1 MRSLNIYKC
10 MKKQLLFLVFI
21 FTISSVWSQT
31 NQRIDISGIILS
43 ENQDIEGVTI
53 FNTSSNQGTITNEEG
68 EFSIKVTLN
77 DRIEISALQ
86 FNQITLTVNEEVI
99 SSKQIKIYLIEKINQ
114 LDAVLL
120 SSGLIGNMA
129 VDIDNVKTVRNIDV
143 EVGDRNKAFEY
154 NDDKAFDNQV
164 VSNNLNSIT
173 RKGEFYNG
181 VDFVQLAGGI
191 YSLLVKPKNKVIVEK
206 PLLLNKKPKTVMDVF
221 SNEYIIK
228 NFNIPEEKLTA
239 FIGFLESK
247 EMNQELFIS
256 ENELKLIDYVMLQSN
271 LFIEENDIKN

>member
-1 MRSLNIYKC
+1 M
-10 MKKQLLFLVFI
+10 
-21 FTISSVWSQT
+21 
-31 NQRIDISGIILS
+31 
-43 ENQDIEGVTI
+43 
-53 FNTSSNQGTITNEEG
+53 
-68 EFSIKVTLN
+68 
-77 DRIEISALQ
+77 
-86 FNQITLTVNEEVI
+86 
-99 SSKQIKIYLIEKINQ
+99 
-114 LDAVLL
+114 LL

>member
-1 MRSLNIYKC
+1 
-10 MKKQLLFLVFI
+10 MKKQLLFLVCLI
-21 FTISSVWSQT
+21 TLSSVWSQT

-53 FNTSSNQGTITNEEG
+53 FNTSSNQGTITNEKG
-68 EFSIKVTLN
+68 EFNIKVSLN

-86 FNQITLTVNEEVI
+86 FNPITLTVNEEVI

-120 SSGLIGNMA
+120 TSGLIGNMA

-143 EVGDRNKAFEY
+143 EIGDRDKAFEY

-191 YSLLVKPKNKVIVEK
+191 YSLLVKPKNKFSKEK
-206 PLLLNKKPKTVMDVF
+206 PELLNNKPKTVTDVF
-221 SNEYIIK
+221 SHEYIIK

-271 LFIEENDIKN
+271 LFKEENDYKN

>member
-1 MRSLNIYKC
+1 
-10 MKKQLLFLVFI
+10 MKAPLLFLVCLL
-21 FTISSVWSQT
+21 TLASVWSQT
-31 NQRIDISGIILS
+31 NQRIDISGVILS
-43 ENQDIEGVTI
+43 ENQDVEGVTI
-53 FNTSSNQGTITNEEG
+53 FNTSSNQGTITDEKG
-68 EFSIKVTLN
+68 EFHINVSLN

-86 FNQITLTVNEEVI
+86 FNAITITVNQEVI

-129 VDIDNVKTVRNIDV
+129 VDINNVKTLRNIDV
-143 EVGDRNKAFEY
+143 EIGDRNKAFEY
-154 NDDKAFDNQV
+154 NDDKAMDNQV

-173 RKGEFYNG
+173 RRGEFYNG

-191 YSLLVKPKNKVIVEK
+191 YSLLIKPKNKGSKVKSE
-206 PLLLNKKPKTVMDVF
+206 LSNDKPKTITDIF
-221 SNEYIIK
+221 SHEYIIK

-271 LFIEENDIKN
+271 LFIEENDNKN

>member
-1 MRSLNIYKC
+1 
-10 MKKQLLFLVFI
+10 MKKLLLFLL
-21 FTISSVWSQT
+21 FTSILTSVWSQT
-31 NQRIDISGIILS
+31 TQRIEISGVILS

-53 FNTSSNQGTITNEEG
+53 FNNSSNQGTITNENG
-68 EFSIKVTLN
+68 EFSIRVSLN
-77 DRIEISALQ
+77 DRIEVSALQ
-86 FNQITLTVNEEVI
+86 FNPITITVNEEVI

-120 SSGLIGNMA
+120 SSGLIGNIA

-143 EVGDRNKAFEY
+143 EIGDRNKAFEY

-191 YSLLVKPKNKVIVEK
+191 YSLLVKPKNKGSKEK
-206 PLLLNKKPKTVMDVF
+206 TELSNNKPKIITDVF
-221 SNEYIIK
+221 SRDYIMT

-247 EMNQELFIS
+247 EINQELFVS
-256 ENELKLIDYVMLQSN
+256 ENELKLIDYIMLQSS
-271 LFIEENDIKN
+271 LFLNENEDKN

>member
-68 EFSIKVTLN
+68 EFNIKVSLN

-99 SSKQIKIYLIEKINQ
+99 SS
-114 LDAVLL
+114 
-120 SSGLIGNMA
+120 
-129 VDIDNVKTVRNIDV
+129 
-143 EVGDRNKAFEY
+143 
-154 NDDKAFDNQV
+154 
-164 VSNNLNSIT
+164 
-173 RKGEFYNG
+173 
-181 VDFVQLAGGI
+181 
-191 YSLLVKPKNKVIVEK
+191 
-206 PLLLNKKPKTVMDVF
+206 
-221 SNEYIIK
+221 
-228 NFNIPEEKLTA
+228 
-239 FIGFLESK
+239 
-247 EMNQELFIS
+247 
-256 ENELKLIDYVMLQSN
+256 
-271 LFIEENDIKN
+271 

>member
-1 MRSLNIYKC
+1 